1 MLIDPRHALLLLVD
15 LQEKLMPAMH
25 EPRPVIANALILLT
39 AASRL
44 GVPTVVTEQYP
55 QGLGH
60 TVPEIGERLQGRE
73 AVYAK
78 MTFSAAADPST
89 MARLRQS
96 RRTQVILAGVEAHVC
111 VMQTAIG
118 LVQGGYHPFVV
129 ADATT
134 SRKPQSAQL
143 ALERLRQNGVSIVTT
158 EMVMFELLGRAGTD
172 EFRELSRLIR

>member
-60 TVPEIGERLQGRE
+60 TVPEIGERLSGCR
-73 AVYAK
+73 AAK
-78 MTFSAAADPST
+78 RFTP
-89 MARLRQS
+89 R
-96 RRTQVILAGVEAHVC
+96 
-111 VMQTAIG
+111 
-118 LVQGGYHPFVV
+118 
-129 ADATT
+129 
-134 SRKPQSAQL
+134 
-143 ALERLRQNGVSIVTT
+143 
-158 EMVMFELLGRAGTD
+158 
-172 EFRELSRLIR
+172 

>member
-1 MLIDPRHALLLLVD
+1 MLIDSRHAVLLLVD

-25 EPRPVIANALILLT
+25 EPAPVIANSLILLT
-39 AASRL
+39 AAGRL

-60 TVPEIGERLQGRE
+60 TVPEIADRLHGRE

-78 MTFSAAADPST
+78 MTFSAAADPAT

-96 RRTQVILAGVEAHVC
+96 RRAQVILAGVEAHVC
-111 VMQTAIG
+111 VTQTAIG
-118 LVQGGYHPFVV
+118 LVQAGYQVFVV

-134 SRKPQSAQL
+134 SRRPQNLHL
-143 ALERLRQNGVSIVTT
+143 ALERLRQNGVSIVST
-158 EMVMFELLGRAGTD
+158 EMVLFELLGRAGTE

>member
-39 AASRL
+39 TASRL
-44 GVPTVVTEQYP
+44 GMPTVVTEQYP

-60 TVPEIGERLQGRE
+60 TVPEIGERLQSRE